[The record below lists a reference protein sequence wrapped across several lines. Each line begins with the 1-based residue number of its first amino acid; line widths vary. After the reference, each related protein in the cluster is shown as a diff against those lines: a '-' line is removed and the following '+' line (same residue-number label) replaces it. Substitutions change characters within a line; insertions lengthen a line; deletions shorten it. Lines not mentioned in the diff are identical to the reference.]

1 MEGVQSQGLEVDLD
15 VDLEGEFDRGNAQL
29 ES

>member
-15 VDLEGEFDRGNAQL
+15 VDLEREFDRDNAQL
-29 ES
+29 VS

>member
-15 VDLEGEFDRGNAQL
+15 VDLEGEFDRDNAQL

>member
-15 VDLEGEFDRGNAQL
+15 VDLEREFDRGNAQL